1 MNKGALSQLGR
12 YGLVVL
18 MAALAAAVT
27 LIFPPLHRIPFALSF
42 GVVLVSSIFLGR
54 APGLFAIAL
63 STVAGAYL
71 FLEPRFSLRLA
82 VDSVVQA
89 GIFAAVA
96 LLIWWLT
103 ESRRR
108 SEGELRQRERELTDF
123 FENATVGLHWV
134 GADGKIIWANRAELE
149 LLGYTREEYIG
160 RHISE
165 FHDDQET
172 IGDIL
177 RRLAGGEELHGYEAR
192 LRAKDGSV
200 RHVAINS
207 NVYWKDGEFVHT
219 RCFTRDITERKRE
232 EESRALLSAIVESS
246 DDAIISSTLDGR
258 VASWNVG
265 AEKMFG
271 YTAAEAIG
279 QDVSLLA
286 PPERAGEA
294 KRLFARFREDP
305 SAIQYETVRVRK
317 DGRRVDVA
325 ITLSPIAGAGGDGL
339 LGVSAVARDITGRKR
354 AEEALRFQAQ
364 LLDTVEQAVIATD
377 ARGAITYWNHFAEKL
392 YGWQASEVVGR
403 NIIEVTPSDAT
414 REQAEEIMARVGA
427 GESWVG
433 ELEVRRRD
441 GTTFPALVTDTPVF
455 DEGGAFVGVVGV
467 STDITE
473 RKRAERALAA
483 QSAALREQSE
493 VIEQAYDAIFL
504 RDSSNAITFWNRGA
518 ERIYGFTKEEALGR
532 SPHELLQTE
541 TPVPLEDIYASLRR
555 EGYWEG
561 ELKHTRKDGSRIV
574 VDSRWA
580 TVKDERGEVTSILE
594 ITRDVT
600 ERKRAEVELRRAAAI
615 VENSDDA
622 IISKDLEG
630 TILSWNPGAER
641 LYGYTAAEAI
651 GQPVTMLIP
660 PDRPDEEPRILEQ
673 IRRGNPVDHYETV
686 RQRKDGTLIH
696 VSLTVSPIR
705 DADGRV
711 TGASKIARDITERRR
726 AEAELREQAEI
737 IETVN
742 RVGQAIAGEL
752 DLHKLVQSVT
762 DAATEISDARFGS
775 FFYNVLDE
783 RGESYML
790 YTLSGVPA
798 EAFAHFPM
806 PRNTDIFAP
815 TFRGEGTVCI
825 DDVKRDP
832 RYGKNSPYYGMPEGH
847 LPVTSYL
854 AVPVISRSGEVL
866 GGLFFGH
873 PEAGVFND
881 RKARIVEGLAAQAA
895 VAMDNARLF
904 EAVSRE
910 RANAKASEEQYRFL
924 AESIPQIVWTA
935 DAAGKS
941 DYFNQRWYEY
951 TGLARDEH
959 LSQLGAHEVVHAD
972 DRAAVLE
979 AWARARSAGEPYE
992 VELRLRRGSDGSYR
1006 WHLARS
1012 LPLRDSEGRVVK
1024 WFGTSTDID
1033 DRRRAEDAQRFLAEA
1048 SEVLVSSLD
1057 YEATLKRIAELVVPR
1072 LADWCAVDM
1081 VTDER
1086 TIRRLAVAH
1095 EDPAKVELAL
1105 EVERRY
1111 PQTLADREGVAKVIR
1126 TGEPEMYPNIPD
1138 ELMALIARDA
1148 EHLKILRDLGLRSAM
1163 IVPLMVQGRA
1173 RGAITFVSA
1182 ESGRHYAES
1191 DLAFAQDLAR
1201 RAALAVENARLY
1213 REAQE
1218 VNRLKDEFLATLS
1231 HELRTPLTAVLGWTR
1246 LLGTGQLD
1254 EATAKR
1260 ALETIERNAL
1270 SQVQL
1275 IDDILDV
1282 SRVIR
1287 GKLRLN
1293 VRATDL
1299 VPVIEA
1305 AVDSVRPAAEAKGIR
1320 LQVILDPQAGP
1331 ISGDPDR
1338 LQQVVWNLLSNAI
1351 KFTPKEGRVQVVL
1364 ARVNSHLE
1372 VAISDTGQGIP
1383 AEFLPYVFDRFR
1395 QADPTPTRAH
1405 GGLGLGLA
1413 IVRHLVE
1420 LHGGSV
1426 RAESAGA
1433 GQGSTFRVLLPL
1445 LATARAEGAL
1455 PGESGEAQRRR
1466 VSSYFAGLE
1475 CPPELEGVR
1484 VLLVEDDADSRELLI
1499 MVLEHCRAEV
1509 VAAPG
1514 SDEAMRALEGWRPD
1528 VIISDIEMPG
1538 EDGYTFIRRL
1548 RALPAERGG
1557 DTPAAALTA
1566 YARAEDRMRAL
1577 VAGFQIHVPKPVEP
1591 AELVTV
1597 VASLAGRAIKS

>member
-1 MNKGALSQLGR
+1 MNTESRSQLRG
-12 YGLVVL
+12 YGLAVL
-18 MAALAAAVT
+18 LVTAAAGLTELLVP
-27 LIFPPLHRIPFALSF
+27 FNARITF
-42 GVVLVSSIFLGR
+42 SIFYAAVVVSTLYGGR
-54 APGLFAIAL
+54 RPGLL
-63 STVAGAYL
+63 SIVLSAVAAAYL
-71 FLEPRFSLRLA
+71 FFAPAFSFRIGWVGLVQVFIFLA
-82 VDSVVQA
+82 VS
-89 GIFAAVA
+89 
-96 LLIWWLT
+96 LLLWALT
-103 ESRRR
+103 ESRGR
-108 SEGELRQRERELTDF
+108 SEGELRRREAELTDF

-149 LLGYTREEYIG
+149 LLGYTREEYVG

-172 IGDIL
+172 ISDIL

-192 LRAKDGSV
+192 LRCKDGSV

-232 EESRALLSAIVESS
+232 EELRSLLSAIVESS

-258 VASWNVG
+258 IASWNVG

-286 PPERAGEA
+286 PPDRAGEA
-294 KRLFARFREDP
+294 KRLFARFREDS
-305 SAIQYETVRVRK
+305 SALQYETVRVRK
-317 DGRRVDVA
+317 DGSPVDVA
-325 ITLSPIAGAGGDGL
+325 FTLSPIAGAGGEM

-354 AEEALRFQAQ
+354 AEGALLERTRLAALGADVGAALIQNEALPQMLQRCAET
-364 LLDTVEQAVIATD
+364 LVEHLDVAFARIWTLD
-377 ARGAITYWNHFAEKL
+377 AGADVLEL
-392 YGWQASEVVGR
+392 QASAGMYTHLDGAHSRVRVGESK
-403 NIIEVTPSDAT
+403 IGLI
-414 REQAEEIMARVGA
+414 AEERKPHLTNDVQDDPRVGDKEWAQREGMIAFA
-427 GESWVG
+427 GY
-433 ELEVRRRD
+433 
-441 GTTFPALVTDTPVF
+441 PLVVEDRL
-455 DEGGAFVGVVGV
+455 VGVLAMFARRPLTEASLQSMASVANG
-467 STDITE
+467 IALGIE
-473 RKRAERALAA
+473 RKH
-483 QSAALREQSE
+483 
-493 VIEQAYDAIFL
+493 V
-504 RDSSNAITFWNRGA
+504 
-518 ERIYGFTKEEALGR
+518 EEG
-532 SPHELLQTE
+532 
-541 TPVPLEDIYASLRR
+541 
-555 EGYWEG
+555 
-561 ELKHTRKDGSRIV
+561 
-574 VDSRWA
+574 
-580 TVKDERGEVTSILE
+580 
-594 ITRDVT
+594 
-600 ERKRAEVELRRAAAI
+600 
-615 VENSDDA
+615 
-622 IISKDLEG
+622 
-630 TILSWNPGAER
+630 
-641 LYGYTAAEAI
+641 
-651 GQPVTMLIP
+651 
-660 PDRPDEEPRILEQ
+660 
-673 IRRGNPVDHYETV
+673 
-686 RQRKDGTLIH
+686 
-696 VSLTVSPIR
+696 
-705 DADGRV
+705 
-711 TGASKIARDITERRR
+711 
-726 AEAELREQAEI
+726 LREQAEI

-742 RVGQAIAGEL
+742 RVGQVVAGEL
-752 DLHKLVQSVT
+752 ELHKLVQSVT
-762 DAATEISDARFGS
+762 DAATELSDAHFGA

-783 RGESYML
+783 RGASYTL
-790 YTLSGVPA
+790 YTLSGVPR
-798 EAFAHFPM
+798 EAFSHFPM
-806 PRNTDIFAP
+806 PRATDLFGP

-847 LPVTSYL
+847 LPVVSYL
-854 AVPVISRSGEVL
+854 AVPVVSRSGEVL

-881 RKARIVEGLAAQAA
+881 RKARIVEGLASQAA

-951 TGLARDEH
+951 TGLPRGEQHAAE
-959 LSQLGAHEVVHAD
+959 LGAQEAVHAD

-979 AWARARSAGEPYE
+979 AWRRAAETGEPYE

-1012 LPLRDSEGRVVK
+1012 LPLRDAGGRVVK

-1057 YEATLKRIAELVVPR
+1057 YEATLKRIAGLVVPR

-1086 TIRRLAVAH
+1086 TLRRLAVAH
-1095 EDPAKVELAL
+1095 EDPTKVELAL

-1126 TGEPEMYPNIPD
+1126 TGESEMYPNIP
-1138 ELMALIARDA
+1138 EEMMALVARDA
-1148 EHLKILRDLGLRSAM
+1148 EHLKILRELGLRSAM
-1163 IVPLMVQGRA
+1163 IVPLNVQGRA

-1191 DLAFAQDLAR
+1191 DLGFAQDLAR

-1254 EATAKR
+1254 EATARR

-1320 LQVILDPQAGP
+1320 LQVILDPQAGH

-1364 ARVNSHLE
+1364 SRINSHLE
-1372 VAISDTGQGIP
+1372 VTVSDTGQGIP
-1383 AEFLPYVFDRFR
+1383 EEFLPYVFDRFR

-1420 LHGGSV
+1420 LHGGGV

-1445 LATARAEGAL
+1445 LATARAESAP
-1455 PGESGEAQRRR
+1455 PGESREAQRER

-1475 CPPELEGVR
+1475 CPPELDGVR
-1484 VLLVEDDADSRELLI
+1484 VLLVEDDADSRELLV

-1514 SDEAMRALEGWRPD
+1514 SEEALRALEGWRPD

-1548 RALPAERGG
+1548 RALPAGRGG

-1566 YARAEDRMRAL
+1566 DARAEDRMRAL
-1577 VAGFQIHVPKPVEP
+1577 VAGFQLHVPKPVEP

-1597 VASLAGRAIKS
+1597 VASLAGRVIKS

>member
-1 MNKGALSQLGR
+1 MNKGLLSQLSR
-12 YGLVVL
+12 YALVVL
-18 MAALAAAVT
+18 MTVVAAVVT
-27 LIFPPLHRIPFALSF
+27 VIFPPLHGIPFALSF
-42 GVVLVSSIFLGR
+42 AVVLVSSIYLGR

-63 STVAGAYL
+63 STIAGAYL
-71 FLEPRFSLRLA
+71 FLEPKFTML
-82 VDSVVQA
+82 VGVEGVVQA
-89 GIFAAVA
+89 AIFAAVA

-108 SEGELRQRERELTDF
+108 SEGELRRREAELTDF

-165 FHDDQET
+165 FHADQET

-192 LRAKDGSV
+192 LRCKDGSV

-207 NVYWKDGEFVHT
+207 NVYWKDGEFAHT

-232 EESRALLSAIVESS
+232 EELRSFLSAIVESS
-246 DDAIISSTLDGR
+246 NDAILSSTLDAR
-258 VASWNVG
+258 IASWNVG
-265 AEKMFG
+265 AEKIFG

-279 QDVSLLA
+279 RDVSFLA
-286 PPERAGEA
+286 PPDRADEA
-294 KRLFARFREDP
+294 KRLFAKFGEDR
-305 SAIQYETVRVRK
+305 SSIQYETVRVRK
-317 DGRRVDVA
+317 GGSLVDVA
-325 ITLSPIAGAGGDGL
+325 FTLSPIAGAGGQM
-339 LGVSAVARDITGRKR
+339 LGISAVARDITGRKR

-377 ARGAITYWNHFAEKL
+377 ARGAISYWNRFAEKL
-392 YGWQASEVVGR
+392 YGWRASEVVGR
-403 NIIEVTPSDAT
+403 SIVEVISADET
-414 REQAEEIMARVGA
+414 REQSAEIMARLGA

-433 ELEVRRRD
+433 EMDLRRRD
-441 GTTFPALVTDTPVF
+441 GTMFPALITDTPVF

-467 STDITE
+467 SVDITE
-473 RKRAERALAA
+473 RKHAEDALLERTRLAALGADVGAALIQNETLPQMLQRCAETLVGHLDVAFARVWTLDEGADVLELQASAGMYTHLDGAHSRVRVGEFKIGLIAEERKPHLTNDVQDDPRVSDKQWAEREGMVAFAGYPLVVEDRLVGVMAMFA
-483 QSAALREQSE
+483 RRPLTEASFESMASVANG
-493 VIEQAYDAIFL
+493 I
-504 RDSSNAITFWNRGA
+504 
-518 ERIYGFTKEEALGR
+518 ALG
-532 SPHELLQTE
+532 
-541 TPVPLEDIYASLRR
+541 I
-555 EGYWEG
+555 
-561 ELKHTRKDGSRIV
+561 
-574 VDSRWA
+574 
-580 TVKDERGEVTSILE
+580 
-594 ITRDVT
+594 
-600 ERKRAEVELRRAAAI
+600 ERKRAE
-615 VENSDDA
+615 
-622 IISKDLEG
+622 EG
-630 TILSWNPGAER
+630 
-641 LYGYTAAEAI
+641 
-651 GQPVTMLIP
+651 
-660 PDRPDEEPRILEQ
+660 
-673 IRRGNPVDHYETV
+673 
-686 RQRKDGTLIH
+686 
-696 VSLTVSPIR
+696 
-705 DADGRV
+705 
-711 TGASKIARDITERRR
+711 
-726 AEAELREQAEI
+726 LREQAEI

-742 RVGQAIAGEL
+742 RVGQVVAGEL
-752 DLHKLVQSVT
+752 DLHKLVQTVT
-762 DAATEISDARFGS
+762 DAATELSDAHFGS

-783 RGESYML
+783 HGASYTL
-790 YTLSGVPA
+790 YTLSGVPRA
-798 EAFAHFPM
+798 AFSHFPM
-806 PRNTDIFAP
+806 PRATDLFGP

-873 PEAGVFND
+873 PEVGVFND

-941 DYFNQRWYEY
+941 EYFNRRWYEY
-951 TGLARDEH
+951 TGMSRDEQV
-959 LSQLGAHEVVHAD
+959 SELGAHEVVHAD
-972 DRAAVLE
+972 DRPAVLE
-979 AWARARSAGEPYE
+979 AWDRAAQTGDPYE

-1095 EDPAKVELAL
+1095 EDPSKIELAM

-1126 TGEPEMYPNIPD
+1126 TGQPEMYPNIPD
-1138 ELMALIARDA
+1138 EMMALVARDA
-1148 EHLKILRDLGLRSAM
+1148 EHLKILRELGLRSAM
-1163 IVPLMVQGRA
+1163 VVPLNVQGRA

-1191 DLAFAQDLAR
+1191 DLGFAQDLAR

-1254 EATAKR
+1254 EATGKR

-1293 VRATDL
+1293 VRSTDL

-1320 LQVILDPQAGP
+1320 LQVILDPQAGH

-1338 LQQVVWNLLSNAI
+1338 LQQVIWNLLSNAI

-1364 ARVNSHLE
+1364 ARINSHLE
-1372 VAISDTGQGIP
+1372 VTISDTGQGIP
-1383 AEFLPYVFDRFR
+1383 EEFLPYVFDRFR

-1433 GQGSTFRVLLPL
+1433 GQGSTFRVSLPL
-1445 LATARAEGAL
+1445 LATSRAESSP
-1455 PGESGEAQRRR
+1455 PGESGEAQRARI
-1466 VSSYFAGLE
+1466 SSYFAGLE
-1475 CPPELEGVR
+1475 CPPELEGLR
-1484 VLLVEDDADSRELLI
+1484 VLLVEDDPDSRELLI

-1509 VAAPG
+1509 VAAAG

-1528 VIISDIEMPG
+1528 VVISDIEMPG
-1538 EDGYTFIRRL
+1538 EDGYTFIKRL

-1591 AELVTV
+1591 AELATV